1 MRVNK
6 DHSSPVERLHAGRRR
21 RLAALT
27 VVLALSGCIDSTPPI
42 GTVGHVR
49 GFAGLVAADEPRAA
63 VVARDVLSAGGNAA
77 DAATALYYT
86 LAVTLPSTASLGGG
100 GSCIV
105 HDVEKKT
112 TEILEFPALPSSE
125 AGQVTT
131 AVPANPRGFYA
142 LHAKF
147 GLMRFESLVAEP
159 ERLARLGTP
168 VSRALANDLTRVV
181 PLLSRDPSARAIFF
195 RPDGA
200 ILREGDILR
209 QPELAA
215 VIANLRRNT
224 GDFYLGM
231 AARDLVKSVK
241 SAGGTLNLDDL
252 RDLRPVWRDTLKV
265 RVGSEI
271 AHFAPPPSVGSTV
284 TAELIGMVWPRWSGA
299 GEDERPHLLAEAQAR
314 AFADRARWMQRNGW
328 SNEAPGALIAPE
340 KLDRLIADYT
350 SDRHRPVAGAS
361 ATPPDAN
368 ASTSFAVL
376 DGSGSAVVCG
386 IGSGAVF
393 GQGVVAP
400 GTGIVLAAA
409 PGPGAPPS
417 ATTVMVV
424 NPHTNRVFFAAGSSG
439 GAAAPAALAQTLLA
453 ALAED
458 KPLAEAVARPR
469 VVHLGTPDAAF
480 VEVGAHPLDPA
491 PLTRRGHQIGTVT
504 MPSRVEA
511 LRCREGLLQTP
522 DCEAATD
529 PRGSGLATSVGKD

>member
-1 MRVNK
+1 M
-6 DHSSPVERLHAGRRR
+6 
-21 RLAALT
+21 
-27 VVLALSGCIDSTPPI
+27 VLALAGCIDSTPPI

-49 GFAGLVAADEPRAA
+49 GFAGLVAADEPRAV

-112 TEILEFPALPSSE
+112 TEILEFPALPSTE
-125 AGQVTT
+125 AGSVTT
-131 AVPANPRGFYA
+131 AVPANPRGFFA
-142 LHAKF
+142 LHAKY

-168 VSRALANDLTRVV
+168 VSRALAGDLSRVV

-200 ILREGDILR
+200 VLREGDILR

-224 GDFYLGM
+224 GDFYLGL

-252 RDLRPVWRDTLKV
+252 RDLRPAWRETLKV

-271 AHFAPPPSVGSTV
+271 AHFAPPPSVGSTL

-299 GEDERPHLLAEAQAR
+299 SEDERPHLLAEAQAR

-340 KLDRLIADYT
+340 KLERLIADYAP
-350 SDRHRPVAGAS
+350 DRHRPVTGAS

-368 ASTSFAVL
+368 ASTSFAVQ
-376 DGSGSAVVCG
+376 DGNGSAVVCG
-386 IGSGAVF
+386 IGTGAVF
-393 GQGVVAP
+393 GQGVIAP
-400 GTGIVLAAA
+400 GTGIVLAVA

-417 ATTVMVV
+417 VTTAMVV
-424 NPHTNRVFFAAGSSG
+424 NPHTERVHFAAGSSG

-458 KPLAEAVARPR
+458 KPLADAVARPR
-469 VVHLGTPDAAF
+469 VVHLGAPDAAF
-480 VEVGAHPLDPA
+480 VEAGAQAFDPA
-491 PLTRRGHQIGTVT
+491 PLSRRGHQIGTVM

-522 DCEAATD
+522 ECEAATD
-529 PRGSGLATSVGKD
+529 PRGAGLATSVGKD

>member
-6 DHSSPVERLHAGRRR
+6 DHSSPVERLHAGRSRR
-21 RLAALT
+21 FAALAVVMALAAC
-27 VVLALSGCIDSTPPI
+27 ADPQPPI

-105 HDVEKKT
+105 HDAERKT
-112 TEILEFPALPSSE
+112 TEVLEFPALPSTES
-125 AGQVTT
+125 GQVAT
-131 AVPANPRGFYA
+131 AVPANPRGFFA
-142 LHAKF
+142 LHAKY
-147 GLMRFESLVAEP
+147 GLMRFESLLAEP

-168 VSRALANDLTRVV
+168 VSRALANDLARVV
-181 PLLSRDPSARAIFF
+181 PLLSRDPAARAIFL

-200 ILREGDILR
+200 VLREGDILR

-241 SAGGTLNLDDL
+241 STGGTLNLDDL
-252 RDLRPVWRDTLKV
+252 RDLRPAWRDTLKV

-284 TAELIGMVWPRWSGA
+284 TAEVIGMVWPRWSDA
-299 GEDERPHLLAEAQAR
+299 AEDERPHLLAEAQAR
-314 AFADRARWMQRNGW
+314 AFVDRARWMQRNGW
-328 SNEAPGALIAPE
+328 TTDLPGSLIAPE
-340 KLDRLIADYT
+340 KLARLISDYA
-350 SDRHRPVAGAS
+350 SDRHRPVSGAS
-361 ATPPDAN
+361 PTPPDSAVS
-368 ASTSFAVL
+368 ASFAVL
-376 DGSGSAVVCG
+376 DGKGSAVACG
-386 IGSGAVF
+386 IGTGGVF
-393 GQGVVAP
+393 GQGRVAP
-400 GTGIVLAAA
+400 GTGIVLAVP
-409 PGPGAPPS
+409 PGTGAPPS

-424 NPHTNRVFFAAGSSG
+424 NPHTARVHFAASASG
-439 GAAAPAALAQTLLA
+439 GAAAPAALAETMLT
-453 ALAED
+453 ALTGD
-458 KPLAEAVARPR
+458 VPLAEALARPR

-480 VEVGAHPLDPA
+480 VETGAIHFDPA
-491 PLTRRGHQIGTVT
+491 SLSRRGHQTAPVA

-511 LRCREGLLQTP
+511 LRCREGALQTP
-522 DCEAATD
+522 DCEAGTD
-529 PRGSGLATSVGKD
+529 PRGFGLATSVGKD

>member
-6 DHSSPVERLHAGRRR
+6 DHSSPVKRLHAGPKR
-21 RLAALT
+21 RLTALAA
-27 VVLALSGCIDSTPPI
+27 VLALGGCIDSTPPV

-105 HDVEKKT
+105 HDAERKT
-112 TEILEFPALPSSE
+112 TEILEFPALPSTES
-125 AGQVTT
+125 GQVTT

-142 LHAKF
+142 LHAKY

-168 VSRALANDLTRVV
+168 VSRALANDLSRVV
-181 PLLSRDPSARAIFF
+181 PVLSRDPSARSIFF

-200 ILREGDILR
+200 VLREGDILR

-241 SAGGTLNLDDL
+241 SGGGTLNLDDL
-252 RDLRPVWRDTLKV
+252 RDLRPAWRDTLKIK
-265 RVGSEI
+265 VGSEI
-271 AHFAPPPSVGSTV
+271 AHFAPPPSVGSTL

-299 GEDERPHLLAEAQAR
+299 AEDERPHLLAEAQAR

-328 SNEAPGALIAPE
+328 SLDVPGSLIAPE
-340 KLDRLIADYT
+340 KLERLIAGYN
-350 SDRHRPVAGAS
+350 SDRHQPVSGAS
-361 ATPPDAN
+361 ASPPDAN

-376 DGSGSAVVCG
+376 DGTGNAVTCG
-386 IGSGAVF
+386 VGTGGVF
-393 GQGVVAP
+393 GQGVIAP
-400 GTGIVLAAA
+400 GTGIVLATA

-424 NPHTNRVFFAAGSSG
+424 NPHTNRVHFAGASSG
-439 GAAAPAALAQTLLA
+439 GATAPAALAETMLV

-480 VEVGAHPLDPA
+480 VEIGANRLDPA

-511 LRCREGLLQTP
+511 LRCRDGQLSTP
-522 DCEAATD
+522 ECEAATD
-529 PRGSGLATSVGKD
+529 PRGFGLSSAVGKD

>member
-1 MRVNK
+1 M
-6 DHSSPVERLHAGRRR
+6 LA
-21 RLAALT
+21 LAAC
-27 VVLALSGCIDSTPPI
+27 AESPPPI

-63 VVARDVLSAGGNAA
+63 VTARDVLSAGGNAA

-105 HDVEKKT
+105 HDAERKT
-112 TEILEFPALPSSE
+112 TEILEFPALPSTE
-125 AGQVTT
+125 AGQLAT

-142 LHAKF
+142 LHAKY
-147 GLMRFESLVAEP
+147 GLMRFESLLAEP
-159 ERLARLGTP
+159 ERQARLGTP
-168 VSRALANDLTRVV
+168 VSRALANDLAHAA
-181 PLLSRDPSARAIFF
+181 PLLSRDPSARSIFF

-200 ILREGDILR
+200 VLREGDILR

-241 SAGGTLNLDDL
+241 SAGGTLTLDDL
-252 RDLRPVWRDTLKV
+252 RDLRPAWRDTLKV
-265 RVGSEI
+265 RVGTEI

-284 TAELIGMVWPRWSGA
+284 TAELIGMVWPRWSDA
-299 GEDERPHLLAEAQAR
+299 AADERPHLLAEAQAR

-328 SNEAPGALIAPE
+328 SAEAPGTLVAPE
-340 KLDRLIADYT
+340 KLARLISDYAP
-350 SDRHRPVAGAS
+350 DRHRSVSGAS
-361 ATPPDAN
+361 AMPPDAN

-376 DGSGSAVVCG
+376 DGTGSAVVCG
-386 IGSGAVF
+386 IGTGGVF
-393 GQGVVAP
+393 GLGVIAP

-424 NPHTNRVFFAAGSSG
+424 NPHTERVHFAAGSSG
-439 GAAAPAALAQTLLA
+439 GATAPSALAATMLA
-453 ALAED
+453 ALSED
-458 KPLAEAVARPR
+458 KPLAEALAQPR
-469 VVHLGTPDAAF
+469 IVHLGTPDTAF
-480 VEVGAHPLDPA
+480 VETGSNQFDPS
-491 PLTRRGHQIGTVT
+491 PLTRRGHQTVPVA

-511 LRCREGLLQTP
+511 LRCREGQLQTP
-522 DCEAATD
+522 ECEAGTD
-529 PRGSGLATSVGKD
+529 PRGFGLATSVGKD

>member
-1 MRVNK
+1 MNK
-6 DHSSPVERLHAGRRR
+6 DHSSPVERLHAGRSRR
-21 RLAALT
+21 IAALAVVLGLAAC
-27 VVLALSGCIDSTPPI
+27 SESTPPI

-105 HDVEKKT
+105 HDAEKKT
-112 TEILEFPALPSSE
+112 TEILEFPALPSTE

-147 GLMRFESLVAEP
+147 GLMRFESLLAEP

-168 VSRALANDLTRVV
+168 VSRALASDLARVV
-181 PLLSRDPSARAIFF
+181 PLLSRDPAARAIFF
-195 RPDGA
+195 RPDGG

-215 VIANLRRNT
+215 IIANLRRNT
-224 GDFYLGM
+224 GDFYLGLM
-231 AARDLVKSVK
+231 ARDLVKSVTN
-241 SAGGTLNLDDL
+241 AGGTLNLSDL
-252 RDLRPVWRDTLKV
+252 RDFRPAWRDSLKI
-265 RVGSEI
+265 RVGNEI
-271 AHFAPPPSVGSTV
+271 AHFAPPPSVGSTM
-284 TAELIGMVWPRWSGA
+284 TAELIGMVWPRWSNA
-299 GEDERPHLLAEAQAR
+299 SEDERPHLLAEAQAR
-314 AFADRARWMQRNGW
+314 AFADRPRWMQRNGW
-328 SNEAPGALIAPE
+328 TTEAPGVLIAPE
-340 KLDRLIADYT
+340 KLERLMADYT
-350 SDRHRPVAGAS
+350 PDRHRSVSGAS
-361 ATPPDAN
+361 ASPPDAN

-376 DGSGSAVVCG
+376 DGTGSAVVCG
-386 IGSGAVF
+386 VGTGGVF
-393 GQGVVAP
+393 GPGVVAP

-417 ATTVMVV
+417 VTTVMVV
-424 NPHTNRVFFAAGSSG
+424 NPHTKRVHFAGASSG
-439 GAAAPAALAQTLLA
+439 GATAPAALAETMLA
-453 ALAED
+453 ALAGD
-458 KPLAEAVARPR
+458 QALAEAVARPR

-480 VEVGAHPLDPA
+480 VETGSYRLDPA
-491 PLTRRGHQIGTVT
+491 SLNRRGHQTGPVA

-511 LRCREGLLQTP
+511 LRCRDGMLQTP
-522 DCEAATD
+522 ECEAATD
-529 PRGSGLATSVGKD
+529 PRGFGLATSVGKD